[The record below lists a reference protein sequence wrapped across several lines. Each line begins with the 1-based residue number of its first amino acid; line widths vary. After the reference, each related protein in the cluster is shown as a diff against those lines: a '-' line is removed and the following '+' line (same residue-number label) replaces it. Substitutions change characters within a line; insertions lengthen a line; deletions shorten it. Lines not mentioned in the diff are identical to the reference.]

1 MDESALSKHS
11 VAELKDMLRSQG
23 LPVSGN
29 KSLLIQRLVST
40 EASAEKVWDEIN
52 DAPAMKK
59 TASMK
64 NLSLEEEDFESPLT
78 FKQRM
83 STTVYGPLNLG
94 GLVAIGLALIMVTAT
109 IFVIQPAWLG
119 FERDYDYELIDFD
132 QTQARNFA
140 QDLVDL
146 GHPDWE
152 GRMSGSDEEAN
163 TSQYISERFQEMGYD
178 AEINEFQVPMHSID
192 SEPSFRLCVRGAL
205 SLACE
210 GVIISGGSQIT
221 PFQHRVDYVIQGF
234 SGQSEYMFDEDITV
248 TDLGN
253 GTDEALWQSATG
265 TIGYVR
271 GDSSKLGNTELYS
284 NAASNDL
291 AGLISVNK
299 NYNCGKIEGN
309 DCVPIF
315 KGTNY
320 DALVEANGGSIP
332 TDIPFISMS
341 KDAGE
346 IFETMVINSTGAPAS
361 IELIIDVT
369 NDQELTIYVPCGTIQ
384 GRTSELV
391 IAGGHHDT
399 VYHGQG
405 AVDDT
410 SGTSSILEMAR
421 QIAEVVNE
429 TGTPERTIRFCTW
442 GGEEEGLWGS
452 RAYVEQMQSSLSDN
466 LRLYINL
473 DMNHVDA
480 DFSERGNSLRL
491 FTNNEDDYG
500 HIVRITDLYKQERSE
515 IADKYDI
522 QFSLLDGAQGDENQ
536 MPCNSDHCPFVY
548 DLNGKNGR
556 AVVCYGSGSW
566 EYHTYLDSMDRFNEE
581 SLAISTTVY
590 GTYMRLLAYDLSV

>member
-192 SEPSFRLCVRGAL
+192 SEPSFRLCVQGFGGFSPCDGAV
-205 SLACE
+205 AFN
-210 GVIISGGSQIT
+210 SQIT

>member
-23 LPVSGN
+23 LAVSGN

-40 EASAEKVWDEIN
+40 DASTEKIWDEIN
-52 DAPAMKK
+52 DAPAMNE
-59 TASMK
+59 TASMA
-64 NLSLEEEDFESPLT
+64 NMSLEDDDFESPLT

-94 GLVAIGLALIMVTAT
+94 GLVAIGLALLMVTAT
-109 IFVIQPAWLG
+109 VFIIQPAWLG

-140 QDLVDL
+140 EDLVNL

-163 TSQYISERFQEMGYD
+163 TSQYISQKFQEMGYD

-192 SEPSFRLCVRGAL
+192 SEPSFRLCVRGAF

-271 GDSSKLGNTELYS
+271 GDSSKVGNTELYS

-299 NYNCGKIEGN
+299 NYQCGQIEGN

-346 IFETMVINSTGAPAS
+346 IFETMVINSTQPAS

-429 TGTPERTIRFCTW
+429 TGTPDRTIRFCTW

-452 RAYVEQMQSSLSDN
+452 RAYVEQMQSSLRDN

-480 DFSERGNSLRL
+480 DFANRGNSLKL
-491 FTNNEDDYG
+491 FTNNEEDYG

-522 QFSLLDGAQGDENQ
+522 QFSLLDGAQGDSDQ

-548 DLNGKNGR
+548 DLGGKNGR

-566 EYHTYLDSMDRFNEE
+566 EYHTYLDTMDRFNEE

>member
-346 IFETMVINSTGAPAS
+346 IFETMVINSTDDPAS